1 LGPELNGWRAASRS
15 SRGIPV
21 FTRLEN
27 LWLPWDQA
35 SFAAFMQDPKT
46 KVPGN
51 KMAFA
56 GMKDQAEIASLW
68 AYLARFNADGSSK

>member
-1 LGPELNGWRAASRS
+1 
-15 SRGIPV
+15 
-21 FTRLEN
+21 
-27 LWLPWDQA
+27 
-35 SFAAFMQDPKT
+35 MQDPKT

-68 AYLARFNADGSSK
+68 TYLARFNVDGSSK